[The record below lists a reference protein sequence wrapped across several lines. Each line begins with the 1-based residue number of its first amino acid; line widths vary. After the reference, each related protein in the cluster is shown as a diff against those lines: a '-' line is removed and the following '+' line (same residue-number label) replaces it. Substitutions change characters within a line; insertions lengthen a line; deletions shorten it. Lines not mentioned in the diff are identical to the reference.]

1 MNSPTPSVEPT
12 ATRSKSRRR
21 WLWIAGTFGAVITLS
36 YGGLALVD
44 MAGML
49 DAPATYDLA
58 SVNGQQ
64 LPADGF
70 LGGQMFLRPDHSWSV
85 ELNTGKAGD
94 NGSYAPYSTTAP
106 TRKMATRSSSRTPS
120 ISRGREVASA
130 ARSQFRRSSV
140 VTAHAS

>member
-1 MNSPTPSVEPT
+1 M
-12 ATRSKSRRR
+12 
-21 WLWIAGTFGAVITLS
+21 WIAGTIGAVITLG

-94 NGSYAPYSTTAP
+94 NGSYGSVFDDGTYTQNGNAFEFSDTEHFAGQGSGFGRTLTIQAEFGGYGP
-106 TRKMATRSSSRTPS
+106 RFVFSR
-120 ISRGREVASA
+120 
-130 ARSQFRRSSV
+130 
-140 VTAHAS
+140 